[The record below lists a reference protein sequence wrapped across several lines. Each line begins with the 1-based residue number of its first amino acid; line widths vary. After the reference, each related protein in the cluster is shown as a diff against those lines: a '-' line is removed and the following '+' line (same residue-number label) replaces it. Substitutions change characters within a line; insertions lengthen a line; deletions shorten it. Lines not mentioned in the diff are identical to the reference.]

1 MPKGIMVVQTSPV
14 DPAKEDAYNDWY
26 DNTHIPEILEIPG
39 FTSARRFKLHGP
51 GADGAHTPGFH
62 PECVPFL
69 ARERDILGVGVE
81 TVGTDAGQA
90 ATFNPMFPC
99 HTIMHGSNKFGLA
112 SLTNLDQ
119 LPPTGAVVIAPPLKI
134 VNGSGS
140 PLRVLALVPA

>member
-1 MPKGIMVVQTSPV
+1 M
-14 DPAKEDAYNDWY
+14 DPHRAIGRRKVR
-26 DNTHIPEILEIPG
+26 
-39 FTSARRFKLHGP
+39 RRFEERFT
-51 GADGAHTPGFH
+51 A
-62 PECVPFL
+62 ERM

-90 ATFNPMFPC
+90 HTFNPMFPC
-99 HTIMHGSNKFGLA
+99 HTIMHGANRFGLA

-140 PLRVLALVPA
+140 PLRVLALVPV

>member
-1 MPKGIMVVQTSPV
+1 MGAEARPHSRPCLGAHPHGLVASDRRQGVSQRQGRT
-14 DPAKEDAYNDWY
+14 AR
-26 DNTHIPEILEIPG
+26 TLPG
-39 FTSARRFKLHGP
+39 FIRSACPSWR
-51 GADGAHTPGFH
+51 
-62 PECVPFL
+62 E
-69 ARERDILGVGVE
+69 ERDILGVGVE

-90 ATFNPMFPC
+90 RTFEPMFPC
-99 HTIMHGSNKFGLA
+99 HTIMHGSNQFGLA